1 MKQIIGR
8 IKDYWQYMWRLSEGF
23 HRAAVLRTLLGV
35 VRVGVVLTFIWL
47 SKTAIDCA
55 TGKPLTS
62 EVSLTGWF
70 AMMVVCILTDMV
82 LAQSVK
88 FIETRTILRMNNG
101 INRRLYNVLMRMPLV
116 NGRQGFHSGDMLNR
130 LTVDAKDVATFALSE
145 LPTVVVLMVQLLGA
159 FVILS
164 GLTPYLALAP
174 VVVMPI
180 CILGSKLYFRR
191 QRRLTA
197 ELRQAESDMQISIQE
212 GLKHRIVLKSLECM
226 EELDNRLRT
235 ILDVLD
241 VTNREQARLS
251 AASGSMVRLG
261 FIIGYLTAF
270 GWSIFSL
277 KAGIISFGT
286 MTAFIQLVSRIQQ
299 PIAGLASYLPT
310 FITVS
315 VGLDRLRE
323 IDVELQHDDR
333 VGRCD
338 ITPHAGVRVTNL
350 SFKYESDSSEVLSG
364 FSHDFVPG
372 SRTMIVGQTGAG
384 KTTLIKL
391 LLGLLKPDSGSVELY
406 GGGECRTVTAS
417 TLCNFVYVP
426 QGNSLMHGSI
436 RDNLLLAKPL
446 ATDKELT
453 EALHT
458 AVADF
463 VWELP
468 QGLDTSC
475 DEAGGGIS
483 EGQAQRI
490 AIARALLRPGKILV
504 LDEFNS
510 SLDVDT
516 AATLMRRISE
526 KCADSTI
533 IIIAHHRSA
542 ITPYCDTVLN
552 IEANM

>member
-1 MKQIIGR
+1 
-8 IKDYWQYMWRLSEGF
+8 MWRLSEGF

-159 FVILS
+159 FVFLS
-164 GLTPYLALAP
+164 WLNPYLALAP

-446 ATDKELT
+446 ATDKELA

>member
-1 MKQIIGR
+1 MKQIIER

-159 FVILS
+159 FVFLS
-164 GLTPYLALAP
+164 WLNPYLALAP

-446 ATDKELT
+446 ATDKELA